1 MESIELELRISGVS
15 GGRYRVVVERS
26 AYGTGADHIFE
37 LPEASPL
44 LGGVNPWRVLKR
56 RQTTG
61 DQTLLD
67 ALVLRGKELF
77 ALVFERGVH
86 NAFLQS
92 YELAQK
98 SKIWFRLRLSF
109 EGAQEAAEWPW
120 EALVGPAGKPLALM
134 PKVSIERRPRLLPGL
149 VTHSQLRE
157 GKPRLLVAGASP
169 QEMGQIS
176 EDDEVK
182 SIRGALGKKVTVK
195 PLTSATRSELSA
207 ALGDEAAFD
216 WVHLLGHGDFDQG
229 EGGIWLQGASGPV
242 RLSSREL
249 VTYLDGDVQFVF
261 LNVCHG
267 GRNDAEDPSAGLA
280 NALLQAGV
288 RAVIAMQRE
297 VTDPGA
303 VTLAEKFYREIAQG
317 KTLVEAL
324 AKART
329 KVKRDECDWAVPI
342 LYLAGDDFA
351 LLPPKNVTPLPLE
364 EERPEPLVTP
374 EPPRA
379 LSSSWRPRF
388 PAKPWQRWT
397 ALVAGLVML
406 VGTIR
411 WASSDSSEP
420 ADPMVEHSAAP
431 TAPANEPEPTQ
442 DSEVVPAK
450 PQDPPSTRPTPA
462 PPKDPGQKITKFPD
476 LDAKSQ
482 ERCPSPPGFD
492 FQFIYVPGGTFVQ
505 GATGDKDTQPL
516 HQVTLTDGYC
526 LSRFELTRALYSAV
540 MGEKPPPEQEARLPV
555 VSLDRDEVKEFLNRL
570 NGLDPTRAFRLP
582 TEAEWEY
589 AARAGTTTTYSFG
602 DDPNNLPHYGNCKS
616 GGPSSTDGFEDLAP
630 VGSLRPNPW
639 GFYDVHGNVWE
650 LVADRWGYYSAELQT
665 DPSGPGHGEFGVRR
679 GGAHDA
685 SADNCTSAIRKS
697 VKDRRKT
704 YGLRIARTPV
714 R

>member
-15 GGRYRVVVERS
+15 GRRYRVVVERS

-44 LGGVNPWRVLKR
+44 LGGANPWRVLKR

-216 WVHLLGHGDFDQG
+216 WVHLLGHGDFEQG
-229 EGGIWLQGASGPV
+229 EGGIWLQGASGAV

-303 VTLAEKFYREIAQG
+303 VTLAEKFYREISQG

-351 LLPPKNVTPLPLE
+351 LLPPKNVAPLPP
-364 EERPEPLVTP
+364 EERPEPSATP
-374 EPPRA
+374 GPPQA
-379 LSSSWRPRF
+379 SSSS
-388 PAKPWQRWT
+388 WQRWT

-420 ADPMVEHSAAP
+420 ADPMVDHSAAA
-431 TAPANEPEPTQ
+431 TAPTNEPEPTQ
-442 DSEVVPAK
+442 DVEVVPAK
-450 PQDPPSTRPTPA
+450 PQDPPPTMPRNKETTA
-462 PPKDPGQKITKFPD
+462 PPSDPGPRTAEFPD
-476 LDAKSQ
+476 LDAKSRQ
-482 ERCPSPPGFD
+482 RCPSPPGLD
-492 FQFIYVPGGTFVQ
+492 FQFIYVPGGIFMQ
-505 GATGDKDTQPL
+505 GAKGDKDTQPP
-516 HQVTLTDGYC
+516 HQVTLTEGYC
-526 LSRFELTRALYSAV
+526 LSRFELTRDLYSAV
-540 MGEKPPPEQEARLPV
+540 MGQQPPPQSEARLPMA
-555 VSLDRDEVKEFLNRL
+555 SLAPDEVQKFLGKL
-570 NGLDPTRAFRLP
+570 NERDPAKSYRLP
-582 TEAEWEY
+582 TEAEWEF
-589 AARAGTTTTYSFG
+589 AARAGTNTTFYFG
-602 DDPNNLPHYGNCKS
+602 EGVKELSRYGNCRDS
-616 GGPSSTDGFEDLAP
+616 DATADDRFDGPAP
-630 VGSLRPNPW
+630 VGSFKANPW
-639 GFYDVHGNVWE
+639 GFYDLYGNVWE
-650 LVADRWGYYSAELQT
+650 LVADRWGYYHLEPQV
-665 DPSGPGHGEFGVRR
+665 DPRGPRHNGKQVRR
-679 GGAHDA
+679 GGAFDA
-685 SADNCTSAIRKS
+685 SVDYCSSAARKPMTETRQKS
-697 VKDRRKT
+697 I
-704 YGLRIARTPV
+704 GLRIARTPV